1 MSTVRTSLKEGV
13 FVVTLSRPEKL
24 NAFNFDM
31 SAELLAAFDQADADD
46 AVRAVVVTGEGRGFC
61 AGADLSSGAAVFD
74 FDNRPDKVAL
84 GSPVRGDGTIH
95 YGHEA
100 VRDHAGR
107 VSLRIMACL
116 KPVIGAIN
124 GPAVGAGITMTL
136 PMDVRLASETA
147 KFAFPFVRRGIVPEA
162 ASSWFLPRI
171 VGISR
176 AMEWCATGRM
186 VTAAEG
192 LEAGLFQSVHAPDR
206 LLDAAM
212 ALARSMSEGTSP
224 VAVALTRQ
232 MLWRGM
238 TMNDPMEAH
247 RIDSRG
253 VYVRGRSADAKEGVS
268 AFLEKRAPQFPDK
281 VSQDMPD
288 YFPWW
293 EQLGFS

>member
-1 MSTVRTSLKEGV
+1 MGTVRTTLDDGIL
-13 FVVTLSRPEKL
+13 VVTLNRPEKL
-24 NAFNFDM
+24 NAFNYAM
-31 SAELLAAFDQADADD
+31 SAELIAAFDRADADD
-46 AVRAVVVTGEGRGFC
+46 AVRAVIVTGEGRGFC
-61 AGADLSSGAAVFD
+61 AGADLSSGTAVFD

-84 GSPVRGDGTIH
+84 GSPVRDDGTID
-95 YGHEA
+95 YGHDA

-136 PMDVRLASETA
+136 PMDIRLASETA

-176 AMEWCATGRM
+176 ALEWCTTGRM
-186 VTAAEG
+186 IMAAEG
-192 LEAGLFQSVHAPDR
+192 LEAGLFHAVHAPDQ
-206 LLDAAM
+206 LIDAAVQ
-212 ALARSMSEGTSP
+212 LAHTMCEGTSP

-238 TMNDPMEAH
+238 TMSDPMDAH

-253 VYVRGRSADAKEGVS
+253 IYVRGRTADAKEGIS
-268 AFLEKRAPQFPDK
+268 AFLEKRPPRFPDR
-281 VSQDMPD
+281 VSRDMPD

-293 EQLGFS
+293 EQLDFS